1 MSHGSTKAVVTAV
14 IANGLVTVAKFVGFA
29 FSGSSALL
37 AEAIHSLADTANQAL
52 LYLGL
57 KRSQRVADVKYHF
70 GYGQEQYFWNLVSAI
85 TIFFLG
91 CVYTVMHSLEQ
102 LKHGHEPEMSWIA
115 FGIIGFAFVVEGYS
129 FFVAFKEF
137 TRQRTEENMGFMQYV
152 RETRDPTTLAVL
164 IEDTVAV
171 LGLLFALVGMSLAV
185 YTGSPLFDVGAAL
198 GIGLLMGF
206 LAFFLAATNKK
217 YLLNVSD
224 GEINQVALDAWTK
237 DNRVQDVRHIH
248 SIVISPHESIVMA
261 ELELREEELFRD
273 MREEE
278 VQQAIRFMQ
287 RLDNVR
293 GSLEEAVS
301 KESEEAKH
309 IYIEFTGLP
318 EKDKSG

>member
-129 FFVAFKEF
+129 FLVAFKEF
-137 TRQRTEENMGFMQYV
+137 TRQRTEENMRFMQYV

-273 MREEE
+273 MSEEE

-318 EKDKSG
+318 EKKD